1 MKALSEKQRQI
12 LQFIND
18 FSAREG
24 YPPSVREIC
33 AAVGLRSPSTVHTH
47 IRTLAARGLLQ
58 KGDATKKRTLTVA
71 GSESLQ
77 RVPIV
82 GSVAAGAPILA
93 EENVEGWLPMELSG
107 GSGEH
112 FALRVRGESM
122 INAGILD
129 GDLVV
134 VRRQPTAENGEIVV
148 ALIGDEATCKRLR
161 RADGHVWLLPENPA
175 YTPIDGSEAS
185 VLGKVCAVVRRY

>member
-161 RADGHVWLLPENPA
+161 RADGRIWLLPENPA